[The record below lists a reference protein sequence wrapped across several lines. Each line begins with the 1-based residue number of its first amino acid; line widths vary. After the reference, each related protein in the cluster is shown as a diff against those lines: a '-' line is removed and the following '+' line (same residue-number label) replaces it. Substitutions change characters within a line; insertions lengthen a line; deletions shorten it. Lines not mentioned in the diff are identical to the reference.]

1 MRLIFALIMLLA
13 LTGCNPPERHH
24 TQHVADTSSTVHV
37 RQVSN
42 SNNDLLYWYIIYS
55 SIGSSSNSCPCY
67 VASSPSPVS
76 DMSSLNFARSTA
88 VPADATGTAPGDK
101 VVQEETQEVAN
112 DQLPEATE
120 AELTQDDQAEAVAED
135 QAESTG
141 EDVGD
146 GPNDNSM
153 SESNDS
159 TSDSSSGD
167 SGGGDS
173 GGGDSGGG
181 DSGGSE

>member
-1 MRLIFALIMLLA
+1 MRLLFALTMLLA

-24 TQHVADTSSTVHV
+24 TQHVADTSSTVHT

-55 SIGSSSNSCPCY
+55 SIGSSTSSCPCY
-67 VASSPSPVS
+67 TASSPTPVS
-76 DMSSLNFARSTA
+76 NLSSLNFTRSA
-88 VPADATGTAPGDK
+88 DLPPAATGTTPGDK
-101 VVQEETQEVAN
+101 IVQEETQEVAN
-112 DQLPEATE
+112 DQLPDATD
-120 AELTQDDQAEAVAED
+120 AELAVDDQAEATAEEQAD
-135 QAESTG
+135 QGTG

-146 GPNDNSM
+146 GPNDTSM
-153 SESNDS
+153 SDS
-159 TSDSSSGD
+159 ASDSSGD

-181 DSGGSE
+181 DSGGGE